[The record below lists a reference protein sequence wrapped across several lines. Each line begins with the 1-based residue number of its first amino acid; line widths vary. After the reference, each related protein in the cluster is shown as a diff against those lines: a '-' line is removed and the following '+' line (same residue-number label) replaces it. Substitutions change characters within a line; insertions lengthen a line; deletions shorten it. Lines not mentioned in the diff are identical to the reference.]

1 MMLPYDRVPCHACS
15 TVLTVLNNVSK
26 YIHRRQTGEK
36 AKSRQSETVDE
47 QEKKKIKTKRAP
59 EIGAYFEE
67 LTRGSAPTRRARWPM
82 LPPTTAFQVSATLRA
97 APPRPR
103 PSCMCVRSMS
113 VGCVSSVA
121 HTAATV
127 PDARLVIVFE
137 VPRCIE
143 DHVYQ
148 HSFLYLISRPLGRWQ
163 ELADYKRGLLSCGR
177 TCCKC
182 SWRLV

>member
-1 MMLPYDRVPCHACS
+1 MCQS
-15 TVLTVLNNVSK
+15 TF
-26 YIHRRQTGEK
+26 
-36 AKSRQSETVDE
+36 TVDKK
-47 QEKKKIKTKRAP
+47 EKKKIKTKRAP
-59 EIGAYFEE
+59 EIGAFEV

-143 DHVYQ
+143 DRVYQ
-148 HSFLYLISRPLGRWQ
+148 HSFLHLISRPLGRWQ
-163 ELADYKRGLLSCGR
+163 ELGRLQNRHLVLWAHLLQVFLEAG
-177 TCCKC
+177 
-182 SWRLV
+182 VEQIVEG